1 MKEYEY
7 VGLENLKEYSGWE
20 IVQIIPRYNEEYKN
34 MAVIMKEDKPIQNYI
49 KLNEA
54 TNEQLIEELLKRLNK
69 GGKDE

>member
-1 MKEYEY
+1 MKQYKYIRVDAIEKYY
-7 VGLENLKEYSGWE
+7 DWE
-20 IVQIIPRYNEEYKN
+20 IVEILPKLNDDYIE